1 MSGLIRLVVI
11 CIKYGFKHLT
21 NTFLGRHMDT
31 FRVQLHVT
39 NLVQKE
45 VNCYEQWQCGN
56 ITINQNATAQK
67 HRRPSGSNRRNKLL

>member
-1 MSGLIRLVVI
+1 MSSLIRLVVI
-11 CIKYGFKHLT
+11 CIKYVFKHLT
-21 NTFLGRHMDT
+21 DSFFGRHTDN

-56 ITINQNATAQK
+56 ITIHQNATGPK
-67 HRRPSGSNRRNKLL
+67 HRRPNGSNRRNKSV